1 MYDGQYVKRRRRKK
15 AAVIVVGVTTIGV
28 TSLAIVSFLGRYVGT
43 FTVSLTSNEVKLA
56 LSEKKSYET
65 QTSFLRISD
74 LKAFEETTF
83 KVVHDTNPDDET
95 LDYTFGAN
103 LNPKTGK
110 VETFEFFKYTFYVKN
125 VGTTTATYNLKVKNL
140 ESKAANDGSGRKLD
154 DTIRV
159 MIYENDPNT
168 DTHDYKVYAKAAAE
182 KNYTRDGEPTYKEFV
197 SKYPYDNTESDE
209 YPLVDESFVD
219 DTTIAN
225 YLVRDFGKDDIKRY
239 TVVTWLEGEDP
250 QSSTEYAAPEGATI
264 KLGVE
269 ITAYEN

>member
-1 MYDGQYVKRRRRKK
+1 
-15 AAVIVVGVTTIGV
+15 VVGVTTIGV

-125 VGTTTATYNLKVKNL
+125 VGTTTATYNLKIKNL
-140 ESKAANDGSGRKLD
+140 ESVAAKDGSGRKLD
-154 DTIRV
+154 DTLRV
-159 MIYENDPNT
+159 MIYENDP
-168 DTHDYKVYAKAAAE
+168 DSDMHDYKVYAKAAAE

-197 SKYPYDNTESDE
+197 SSYPYDNTESDE
-209 YPLVDESFVD
+209 YPLVDDTFID
-219 DTTIAN
+219 DRTIAS
-225 YLVRDFGKDDIKRY
+225 YFVSDFQSEQIKRY

-250 QSSTEYAAPEGATI
+250 QSSNEYKSPIGATI

>member
-15 AAVIVVGVTTIGV
+15 AAVILVGVTTIGV

-43 FTVSLTSNEVKLA
+43 FTVSLTSNQVNLA
-56 LSEKKSYET
+56 LSEKISYVEP
-65 QTSFLRISD
+65 TSFLRISD

-83 KVVHDTNPDDET
+83 KTVYETSPDDES

-125 VGTTTATYNLKVKNL
+125 VGTTTATYNLKVQNL
-140 ESKAANDGSGRKLD
+140 ESKPAEDGSGRRLD
-154 DTIRV
+154 DTIRI
-159 MIYENDPNT
+159 MIYENDPKK

-182 KNYTRDGEPTYKEFV
+182 KNYLRDGTPVYKEFI
-197 SKYPYDNTESDE
+197 SNYPYDNTESDE

-219 DTTIAN
+219 DTTVAN
-225 YLVRDFGKDDIKRY
+225 YLVKDFAKDDIKRY
-239 TVVTWLEGEDP
+239 TIVTWLEGEDP
-250 QSSTEYAAPEGATI
+250 QSSTEQSAPEGATI
-264 KLGVE
+264 KIGVE

>member
-43 FTVSLTSNEVKLA
+43 FTVSLSNNEVKLA
-56 LSEKKSYET
+56 LSDKQAFEKS
-65 QTSFLRISD
+65 TSHMTIND
-74 LKAFEETTF
+74 LKSFEETTF
-83 KVVHDTNPDDET
+83 SKVVDKSPDNEA
-95 LDYTFGAN
+95 LDYTLGAN
-103 LNPKTGK
+103 IDPRNGK
-110 VETFEFFKYTFYVKN
+110 VVTFEFFKYTFYVKN
-125 VGTTTATYNLKVKNL
+125 VGTTTARYNLKLLNV
-140 ESKAANDGSGRKLD
+140 ESVAAKDGSGRKLD
-154 DTIRV
+154 DTLRV
-159 MIYENDPNT
+159 MIYENDPDS

-197 SKYPYDNTESDE
+197 SSYPYDNTESDE
-209 YPLVDESFVD
+209 YPLVDDTFID
-219 DTTIAN
+219 DRTIAS
-225 YLVRDFGKDDIKRY
+225 YFVSDFESEQIKRY

-250 QSSTEYAAPEGATI
+250 QSSNEYKSPIGATI